1 MARSHDDRPTDA
13 PKPADRSNPPGAGAP
28 SPGALTADE
37 QGRLRELRAKPEAE
51 RSPDEKTEL
60 AGLEARNV
68 PQPAAVT
75 DRIQRDLSPDR
86 APAPLVD
93 MPKDDA
99 NRLRD
104 LRVANELGRL
114 SDGERAEMGTLSMAE
129 SEAAGHVMSP
139 DSPETEDD
147 GSWVIDELL
156 GMIEAMVDLTPA
168 YRNIGLRVRT
178 MRARLEEARHPTP
191 GDEAEAADRRA
202 ASARTR

>member
-1 MARSHDDRPTDA
+1 MARSHDDRPADA

-37 QGRLRELRAKPEAE
+37 QGRLRELNAKGHFTDEEKAE
-51 RSPDEKTEL
+51 LDAL
-60 AGLEARNV
+60 QARNV
-68 PQPAAVT
+68 PQSAAVT

-178 MRARLEEARHPTP
+178 MRARLEEARHPAQD
-191 GDEAEAADRRA
+191 DEAA
-202 ASARTR
+202 ARTRRG